1 MATTTAA
8 TVSHFLEPVSKTLT
22 KALAESKLGLAL
34 ELSQGR
40 GWFRECEL
48 IHGRWAMLGMQSLTQ
63 RRGFTPVAILT
74 HSALA
79 SDPEKFDTL
88 KLAEIKHSRL
98 AMVAFLILGIQAAVT
113 GKGPISFIASF
124 NN

>member
-40 GWFRECEL
+40 GCSK
-48 IHGRWAMLGMQSLTQ
+48 GMQSLTQ